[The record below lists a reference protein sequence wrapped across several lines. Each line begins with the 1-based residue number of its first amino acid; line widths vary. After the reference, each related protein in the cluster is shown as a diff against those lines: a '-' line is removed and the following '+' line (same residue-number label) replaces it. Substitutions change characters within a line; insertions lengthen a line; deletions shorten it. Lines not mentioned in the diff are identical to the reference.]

1 MNECRSAH
9 QRASRRDP
17 AGGRPPRR
25 GQCPAL
31 RLEARGDDTLESDV
45 DLLVDVTGETTPWFP
60 GSLVAD
66 LEQLLGRRVQVVIR
80 RSLSPLIRDSVLREA
95 VPL

>member
-1 MNECRSAH
+1 MSTSPRISE
-9 QRASRRDP
+9 RRDEILQVAARHG
-17 AGGRPPRR
+17 AGNV
-25 GQCPAL
+25 
-31 RLEARGDDTLESDV
+31 RLFGSVARGDDTLESDV

-66 LEQLLGRRVQVVIR
+66 LERLLGRRVQVVIR

>member
-1 MNECRSAH
+1 MSTG
-9 QRASRRDP
+9 QRIRERREEI
-17 AGGRPPRR
+17 
-25 GQCPAL
+25 L
-31 RLEARGDDTLESDV
+31 RVAARHGARNVRLFGSVARGEDTLESDV
-45 DLLVDVTGETTPWFP
+45 DLLIDVTGETTPWFP